1 MKSLKYIATIF
12 ILFPIIA
19 ASQVTNREV
28 KAKIEIDE
36 NADFISITGY
46 AENLTDVY
54 KSLLYRLSVIKSDKN
69 NKNRFNNLQSG
80 RFTLEASQIKSL
92 SKTQVN
98 LSKDSQT
105 IILLLIYDEN
115 QILVGKDRYVFGEKN
130 ADQVN
135 PDKPKDGIEI
145 TGIISDETKTKMGKE
160 FYDTFYNEFSEL
172 KINSSKMI
180 VVEEELTN
188 SRTTRIRV
196 RVDSDVIN
204 EFITRP
210 DEEFLTSM
218 AEDSAAKAFNYFKN
232 LEKQNKYI
240 TQY

>member
-1 MKSLKYIATIF
+1 MKYSNYIVLIC
-12 ILFPIIA
+12 ILFSTIA
-19 ASQVTNREV
+19 LGQITNKEV

-46 AENLTDVY
+46 AENLTDAY
-54 KSLLYRLSVIKSDKN
+54 KSLFYKLSVIKNDKN
-69 NKNRFNNLQSG
+69 NTNRSNNLQSG
-80 RFTLEASQIKSL
+80 RFTLEANQMKAL

-98 LSKDSQT
+98 LSKDNQT

-115 QILVGKDRYVFGEKN
+115 QMLVGKDRQVLGEKKVSEEN
-130 ADQVN
+130 FN
-135 PDKPKDGIEI
+135 KPKDGIEI
-145 TGIISDETKTKMGKE
+145 TGIVSDETKTRMGKE
-160 FYDTFYNEFSEL
+160 FYDIFYSEYSKL
-172 KINSSKMI
+172 KISSSKMI
-180 VVEEELTN
+180 VVEEELSN
-188 SRTTRIRV
+188 LRTTRIKV
-196 RVDSDVIN
+196 RVDSDIIN

-218 AEDSAAKAFNYFKN
+218 AGDTAAKAFNYFKN

>member
-1 MKSLKYIATIF
+1 MKHSKYILIIF
-12 ILFPIIA
+12 ILFSTIA
-19 ASQVTNREV
+19 VAQVTNKEV
-28 KAKIEIDE
+28 KAKIEIED

-46 AENLTDVY
+46 AENLTDGY
-54 KSLLYRLSVIKSDKN
+54 KSLLYKLSVIKTDKN
-69 NKNRFNNLQSG
+69 NSNRSNNLQSG
-80 RFTLEASQIKSL
+80 RFTLEANQIKAL

-98 LSKDSQT
+98 LTKDVQT

-115 QILVGKDRYVFGEKN
+115 QMLVGKDRYVFGEKK
-130 ADQVN
+130 VGEESLK
-135 PDKPKDGIEI
+135 KPKDGIEI

-160 FYDTFYNEFSEL
+160 FYDTFYNEFSKL

-188 SRTTRIRV
+188 SRTTRIKV
-196 RVDSDVIN
+196 RIDSDVIN

-210 DEEFLTSM
+210 DEEFITSM
-218 AEDSAAKAFNYFKN
+218 AGDSAAKAFNFFKN
-232 LEKQNKYI
+232 LEKQDKYI